1 MLHYCQTRKFKRVGK
16 KCKTIAS
23 KMKHLP
29 RQEQRNNL
37 QRRHHPSCET
47 PPPPLPPSSPYFPT
61 SSDTGAGLFFLPRP
75 TTWWHI
81 AVSCRSRGP
90 PLRPHGTWW
99 RSPRAAAGKGE
110 EPSDETAACIWSGSR
125 EREGGEG
132 RRCGSGIRWPVGFAC
147 SVFRSVFLA
156 PLSLFWFFSATPLPR
171 FFCAVSQY
179 RPCWW
184 YFALD
189 PLTFLR
195 NLSNSDT
202 FSYRIP
208 YFYNRKHRFC
218 YIQQRHVPLT
228 CKHWRMLES

>member
-37 QRRHHPSCET
+37 QRRHHPSCGT
-47 PPPPLPPSSPYFPT
+47 PPPPLPPPSPFFPA

-75 TTWWHI
+75 TPWWHI

-132 RRCGSGIRWPVGFAC
+132 RRCGSGIRWPGGGGVRLLCFPVRFLGAWVCFGF
-147 SVFRSVFLA
+147 SPPLLSRDFSPPFRNILLA
-156 PLSLFWFFSATPLPR
+156 
-171 FFCAVSQY
+171 
-179 RPCWW
+179 
-184 YFALD
+184 D
-189 PLTFLR
+189 DHILR
-195 NLSNSDT
+195 
-202 FSYRIP
+202 
-208 YFYNRKHRFC
+208 
-218 YIQQRHVPLT
+218 
-228 CKHWRMLES
+228 